1 MMEKEDLKGLQEQT
15 ITSRIVSS
23 LINGVFLFILNL
35 LIVLF
40 VCFPILK
47 NIPSY
52 KENNEN
58 TFNEVYNMYRL
69 EEDAKLNY
77 LKEGSTKEIISE
89 LDYFSFWLNKTLD
102 NSKKY
107 NDSIDIETIEL
118 AKEDELAYYFVYF
131 KSENKINLES
141 YNDYEPLEYY
151 QDLFFDYF
159 NQKYFLTRDNID
171 IPLIKSEYIEELSNS
186 LNNNINSDIF
196 NEIYNS
202 FIEIHQIA
210 LNDFTNYEVYQTHYN
225 SYLNS
230 YKFIS
235 NLGVA
240 SLVITFI
247 IIYILYTL
255 IPSLIVRYNV
265 TLGEIITKTRRITS
279 SDTWINY
286 KQGLVI
292 NLLYLIEILFIVIII
307 SFFTFGLSSLVF
319 PLFYIGSLGITSLHF
334 FLLSF
339 ILMIINTAFNAFRSD
354 HLSLID
360 LLSKT
365 KQISMK
371 NYIKPI
377 NEDEINN
384 K

>member
-23 LINGVFLFILNL
+23 LINGAFLFILNL

-89 LDYFSFWLNKTLD
+89 LDYFSIWLNKTLD

-141 YNDYEPLEYY
+141 YNNLEPLEYY

-159 NQKYFLTRDNID
+159 NQKYFLTRNNID

-286 KQGLVI
+286 KQGLII
-292 NLLYLIEILFIVIII
+292 NLLYLIEIFFIVIII

-339 ILMIINTAFNAFRSD
+339 ILMIINTAFSAFRSD

-360 LLSKT
+360 LLSLT

>member
-89 LDYFSFWLNKTLD
+89 LDYFSIWLNKTLD

-107 NDSIDIETIEL
+107 NDSIDLETIEL

-141 YNDYEPLEYY
+141 YNNLEPLEYY

-171 IPLIKSEYIEELSNS
+171 IPLIKSDYIEELSNS
-186 LNNNINSDIF
+186 LNNNTNSDIF

-230 YKFIS
+230 YKIIS

-247 IIYILYTL
+247 IIYILYIL

-286 KQGLVI
+286 KQGFVI
-292 NLLYLIEILFIVIII
+292 NLLYLIEIFFIVIII

-339 ILMIINTAFNAFRSD
+339 ILMIINTAFSAFRSD

-377 NEDEINN
+377 DEDEINN

>member
-1 MMEKEDLKGLQEQT
+1 MMDKEDLKGLQEQT

-23 LINGVFLFILNL
+23 LINGAFLFILNL

-89 LDYFSFWLNKTLD
+89 LDYFSIWLNKTLD

-141 YNDYEPLEYY
+141 YNNLEPLEYY

-171 IPLIKSEYIEELSNS
+171 IPLIKSDYIEELSNS

-235 NLGVA
+235 NLSVA

-286 KQGLVI
+286 KHGFVI
-292 NLLYLIEILFIVIII
+292 NLLYLIEIFFIVIII

-339 ILMIINTAFNAFRSD
+339 ILMIINTAFSAFRSD
-354 HLSLID
+354 HLSLFD

>member
-15 ITSRIVSS
+15 ITPRIVSS

-89 LDYFSFWLNKTLD
+89 LDYFSIWLNKTLD

-107 NDSIDIETIEL
+107 NDSIDLETIEL

-141 YNDYEPLEYY
+141 YNNLEPLEYY

-171 IPLIKSEYIEELSNS
+171 IPLIKSDYIEELSNS
-186 LNNNINSDIF
+186 LNNNTNSDIF

-235 NLGVA
+235 NLSVA

-286 KQGLVI
+286 KQGFVI

-339 ILMIINTAFNAFRSD
+339 ILMIINTAFSAFRSD

>member
-89 LDYFSFWLNKTLD
+89 LDYFSIWLNKTLD

-107 NDSIDIETIEL
+107 NDSTGNETIEL

-141 YNDYEPLEYY
+141 YNNLEPLEYY
-151 QDLFFDYF
+151 QDLFFD
-159 NQKYFLTRDNID
+159 Q
-171 IPLIKSEYIEELSNS
+171 
-186 LNNNINSDIF
+186 
-196 NEIYNS
+196 
-202 FIEIHQIA
+202 
-210 LNDFTNYEVYQTHYN
+210 
-225 SYLNS
+225 
-230 YKFIS
+230 
-235 NLGVA
+235 
-240 SLVITFI
+240 
-247 IIYILYTL
+247 
-255 IPSLIVRYNV
+255 
-265 TLGEIITKTRRITS
+265 
-279 SDTWINY
+279 
-286 KQGLVI
+286 
-292 NLLYLIEILFIVIII
+292 
-307 SFFTFGLSSLVF
+307 FFQL
-319 PLFYIGSLGITSLHF
+319 
-334 FLLSF
+334 
-339 ILMIINTAFNAFRSD
+339 
-354 HLSLID
+354 
-360 LLSKT
+360 K
-365 KQISMK
+365 
-371 NYIKPI
+371 
-377 NEDEINN
+377 
-384 K
+384 

>member
-1 MMEKEDLKGLQEQT
+1 MMDKEDLKGLQEQT

-23 LINGVFLFILNL
+23 LINGAFLFILNL

-89 LDYFSFWLNKTLD
+89 LDYFSIWLNKTLD

-141 YNDYEPLEYY
+141 YNNLEPLEYY

-235 NLGVA
+235 NLSVA

-286 KQGLVI
+286 KQGLII

-307 SFFTFGLSSLVF
+307 SFFTFGLSNLVF

-339 ILMIINTAFNAFRSD
+339 ILMIINTAFSAFRSD

>member
-1 MMEKEDLKGLQEQT
+1 MMDKEDLKGLQEQT

-23 LINGVFLFILNL
+23 LINGAFLFILNL

-89 LDYFSFWLNKTLD
+89 LDYFSIWLNKTLD

-141 YNDYEPLEYY
+141 YNNLEPLEYY

-171 IPLIKSEYIEELSNS
+171 IPLIKSDYIEELSNS

-235 NLGVA
+235 NLSVA

-286 KQGLVI
+286 KQGFVI

-339 ILMIINTAFNAFRSD
+339 ILMIINTAFSAFRSD

>member
-23 LINGVFLFILNL
+23 LINGAFLFILNL

-40 VCFPILK
+40 VCYPILK

-89 LDYFSFWLNKTLD
+89 LDYFSIWLNKTLD

-107 NDSIDIETIEL
+107 NDSIDLETIEL

-141 YNDYEPLEYY
+141 YNNLEPLEYY

-247 IIYILYTL
+247 IIYILYWEF
-255 IPSLIVRYNV
+255 RNY
-265 TLGEIITKTRRITS
+265 ITTF
-279 SDTWINY
+279 
-286 KQGLVI
+286 
-292 NLLYLIEILFIVIII
+292 LFIII
-307 SFFTFGLSSLVF
+307 
-319 PLFYIGSLGITSLHF
+319 Y
-334 FLLSF
+334 
-339 ILMIINTAFNAFRSD
+339 FND
-354 HLSLID
+354 
-360 LLSKT
+360 
-365 KQISMK
+365 
-371 NYIKPI
+371 
-377 NEDEINN
+377 N
-384 K
+384 KYSI